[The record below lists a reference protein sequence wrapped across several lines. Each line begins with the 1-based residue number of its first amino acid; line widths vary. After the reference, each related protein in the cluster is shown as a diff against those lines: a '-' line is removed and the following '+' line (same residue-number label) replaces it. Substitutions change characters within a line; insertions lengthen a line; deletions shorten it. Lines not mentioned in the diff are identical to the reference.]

1 MANNPAVEHEEPRAG
16 LFMGVWIWLLILTGV
31 EVFLGYK
38 QLQVKLMLTILM
50 SLSVIKAGLIM
61 SYFMHLRFERSRL
74 ALTLIPALVAL
85 LCIMST
91 FYFPDASRALHLAWW
106 R

>member
-1 MANNPAVEHEEPRAG
+1 MTNNTAVEHNEPRTG
-16 LFMGVWIWLLILTGV
+16 LFMWVWMWLLILTSV

-38 QLQVKLMLTILM
+38 QLEVKLMLTILM
-50 SLSVIKAGLIM
+50 SLSVIKAGLIV
-61 SYFMHLRFERSRL
+61 SYFMHLRFEKMRL

-91 FYFPDASRALHLAWW
+91 FYFPDAVRALRLAWW